1 MFAATQL
8 LILPLLNK
16 EEPFGLKIQKES
28 SIIFVD
34 DSEDDG
40 ELDQEAQYAIMDA
53 MNISVRGLFNIFS
66 SAHDLERMNADGIT
80 PVNEIQAHLLNYI
93 YARKLDLLS
102 MENETAWRL
111 LRLTNPMEWR
121 RLERE
126 NLVIYK
132 TAFQNLVGLLG
143 KRTQLSTVVPSDVST
158 FSEALR
164 RLHPA
169 WSDPA
174 ESYVFYRDD
183 PSVAFKFRME
193 DLVFQR
199 VQIGGT
205 GVLNSVAMLQ
215 HCLISKFNESVAVY
229 LPCLIKRHTFFKQQ
243 PTAKLTHISSIVEAT
258 MCGAY
263 KIS

>member
-16 EEPFGLKIQKES
+16 EDPFGLKIQKES
-28 SIIFVD
+28 SIIVVD
-34 DSEDDG
+34 DPENDG
-40 ELDQEAQYAIMDA
+40 ELDQEAQYAILDA
-53 MNISVRGLFNIFS
+53 MNISVRGLFNIS
-66 SAHDLERMNADGIT
+66 SSVHDLERMNADGIT

-158 FSEALR
+158 SSKVLTAA
-164 RLHPA
+164 PA
-169 WSDPA
+169 S
-174 ESYVFYRDD
+174 S
-183 PSVAFKFRME
+183 ME
-193 DLVFQR
+193 RSGRILC
-199 VQIGGT
+199 
-205 GVLNSVAMLQ
+205 VLS
-215 HCLISKFNESVAVY
+215 
-229 LPCLIKRHTFFKQQ
+229 R
-243 PTAKLTHISSIVEAT
+243 
-258 MCGAY
+258 
-263 KIS
+263 